1 VDPTVSR
8 RQVRTYS
15 LITSSISVAGP
26 HTPPLMKRSPLI
38 ILFITVVIDLLGFG
52 IILPLLP
59 LYVKQF
65 GGSPIVAGFL
75 TTSFSLMQ
83 FIFSPIW
90 GRASDLYGRRPLIL
104 LSLFGSTVAFLI
116 FGLANSLAVLFLARI
131 AGGILTAASLP
142 TSQAYI
148 ADVTPPEKRARG
160 MALIGVAFGIGFA
173 AGPIIGGWLGRYGL
187 HAPAFF
193 VAGISFLN
201 FVWSYFAL
209 PETHTT
215 ERDEAHARKV
225 ELFNPRRFADAFR
238 TPVLSELLTVFS
250 VSTFAFAMLEAT
262 FTWLILLRFM
272 NVTPVGGHLTEEMAR
287 QAAPLVTPVFAIVG
301 ITIFIVQGAMMSGMA
316 HRLGERR
323 LIRVGAI
330 ILAVT
335 MWGIGSATSMGILMV
350 WSALVAVGSGIL
362 NPSLSSLISQA
373 SDPRDRGATMG
384 VQQSL
389 GSFARMIAPPL
400 GTAML
405 IPGFGVRFGFPYY
418 VAAVLMFVAFILSIN
433 IKRPRTTHS
442 SEPTVPGP

>member
-1 VDPTVSR
+1 
-8 RQVRTYS
+8 
-15 LITSSISVAGP
+15 
-26 HTPPLMKRSPLI
+26 MKRSPLI

-65 GGSPIVAGFL
+65 GGSPVMAGWL

-104 LSLFGSTVAFLI
+104 LSLIGSTIAFLI
-116 FGLANSLAVLFLARI
+116 FGLANSLIVLFAARI

-160 MALIGVAFGIGFA
+160 MAMIGVAFGIGFA
-173 AGPIIGGWLGRYGL
+173 VGPIIGGWLGRYGL

-193 VAGISFLN
+193 VAGLSFLN
-201 FVWSYFAL
+201 FLWSCFAL
-209 PETHTT
+209 PESHTT
-215 ERDEAHARKV
+215 DRDLAHARKV
-225 ELFNPRRFADAFR
+225 ELFNPKRFAQSFR
-238 TPVLSELLTVFS
+238 TPVLGELLTVFS
-250 VSTFAFAMLEAT
+250 VSTFAFAMLEST
-262 FTWLILLRFM
+262 FTWLVLLRF
-272 NVTPVGGHLTEEMAR
+272 VPGISLAGGMTDEMAKR
-287 QAAPLVTPVFAIVG
+287 AAPLVTPVFAIVG
-301 ITIFIVQGAMMSGMA
+301 ITIFFVQGAMMSGMA

-323 LIRVGAI
+323 LVRVGAL

-335 MWGIGSATSMGILMV
+335 MWGIGSATSLVVLKI
-350 WSALVAVGSGIL
+350 WSAMVAVGSGIL
-362 NPSLSSLISQA
+362 NPSLSSLISQVA
-373 SDPRDRGATMG
+373 DPRDRGSTMG

-405 IPGFGVRFGFPYY
+405 VPGVGVAFGLPYY
-418 VAAVLMFVAFILSIN
+418 VAAVLMVVSFFLSLN
-433 IKRPRTTHS
+433 IKRIPDSRAADLTPLGH
-442 SEPTVPGP
+442 